1 MLTVT
6 TKACSA
12 KIQVHRQANNNTA
25 RSGLTAI
32 AMARKAALLLLTIH
46 DYQIPAYAVGN
57 DFYRQALGVDLRA
70 KREYADMVLSAMG
83 EIKCGQFSYIKGLLH
98 LSDEAFLHQMTDP
111 RRNLDDRLRG
121 NYGCFST
128 MALKLALILAIMD
141 WADAGANQVPHI
153 TTAHWSQGLV
163 CVKGFEAILVKR
175 LRQIRYEFGRIDVA
189 RQRSAFDDR
198 SAASKPFGMGG
209 IGSVHN
215 ELTLVLNERC
225 IPIMNTGGSQEV
237 QTRMIMFGD
246 FIGEVA
252 GDGLHGGENEN
263 QSEQFSLVKP
273 SEYLRNI
280 AFPQC
285 VKFTRFSNINFQLA
299 TR

>member
-1 MLTVT
+1 
-6 TKACSA
+6 
-12 KIQVHRQANNNTA
+12 
-25 RSGLTAI
+25 
-32 AMARKAALLLLTIH
+32 
-46 DYQIPAYAVGN
+46 
-57 DFYRQALGVDLRA
+57 
-70 KREYADMVLSAMG
+70 
-83 EIKCGQFSYIKGLLH
+83 LLH

-252 GDGLHGGENEN
+252 GDGLHGGKDWITFEHSFPRNTT
-263 QSEQFSLVKP
+263 QFLDSLP
-273 SEYLRNI
+273 
-280 AFPQC
+280 FPQ
-285 VKFTRFSNINFQLA
+285 RESLA
-299 TR
+299 SFITNST